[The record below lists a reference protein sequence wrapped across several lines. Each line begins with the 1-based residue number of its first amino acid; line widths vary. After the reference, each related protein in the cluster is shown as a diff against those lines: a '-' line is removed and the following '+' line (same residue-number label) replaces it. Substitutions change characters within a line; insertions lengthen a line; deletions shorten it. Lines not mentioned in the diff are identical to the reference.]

1 MDGIEKI
8 VAKIKAEAKA
18 EIEAITAEAKA
29 EAEAIAADSAAKA
42 QAITAELTAHGRKNA
57 AEREERLASVA
68 LLDARNATLAAK
80 QELLNKAF
88 DRALEKLCTL
98 EDEAYIDLLAKLLV
112 KASRTGKEQAVFNQ
126 KDRARVG
133 EQAVA
138 RANEM
143 LGGGALTPAENTH
156 PIQGGFILVDG
167 PIETNCAFETLVRLQ
182 KNGMAAEVAA
192 LLFG

>member
-8 VAKIKAEAKA
+8 TAKIAADTRA
-18 EIEAITAEAKA
+18 EIEAITAAAKA
-29 EAEAIAADSAAKA
+29 EADTIAAESAAKA
-42 QAITAELTAHGRKNA
+42 RAIAAELTAQGRKTA

-98 EDEAYIDLLAKLLV
+98 EDEAYIDLLARLLV
-112 KASRTGKEQAVFNQ
+112 RASRTGKEQAAFNR
-126 KDRARVG
+126 KDCSRVG
-133 EQAVA
+133 SEAVA
-138 RANEM
+138 RANAM
-143 LGGGALTPAENTH
+143 LGSGALTLAADTR
-156 PIQGGFILVDG
+156 PIQGGFILIDG
-167 PIETNCAFETLVRLQ
+167 NIETNCAFETLVRLE
-182 KNGMAAEVAA
+182 KNGMASEVAA

>member
-8 VAKIKAEAKA
+8 TAKIAADTQA
-18 EIEAITAEAKA
+18 EIDALTAAAKA
-29 EAEAIAADSAAKA
+29 EAEAIAAESAAKA
-42 QAITAELTAHGRKNA
+42 RAITAELTAQGQKTA

-68 LLDARNATLAAK
+68 LLDARNATLAAR

-88 DRALEKLCTL
+88 ARALEKLCAL

-112 KASRTGKEQAVFNQ
+112 KASRTGKEQAVFNE
-126 KDRARVG
+126 KDLGRVG
-133 EQAVA
+133 KQAVS
-138 RANEM
+138 RANEL
-143 LGGGALTPAENTH
+143 LGAGALTPAEDTR
-156 PIQGGFILVDG
+156 PIQGGFILIDG
-167 PIETNCAFETLVRLQ
+167 LIETNCAFETLVRLE